1 MKSKQVHKKKI
12 IRPHK
17 PPRRQDDKL
26 LKSVFEYWFPSL
38 LRFFYHDAD
47 QIFDFDKGIEFLDK
61 QLHLIIP
68 ERERS
73 KGDRE
78 ADLLARVY
86 LKDGTERWV
95 ICNIEIEASG
105 GVSFSF
111 RLFQYWYRCIDKF
124 NVPAITIAVY
134 TGDERQPHPSS
145 FSTKLLDTEV
155 NFKFRGFHI
164 FEKSDKELL
173 SMGNPFALVIL
184 AAKKAA
190 QYDYLTDKQLNRAR
204 VLILQA
210 LRKAGWYT
218 VEQIESFAY
227 FLTQFIFVQD
237 KEENRIF
244 DSELEKTS
252 KGELNMGIVETVKEI
267 VRVEAEQRGE
277 RRGERRGEQKAEEKK
292 NTEFVTKLLQ
302 ANKFTIAEI
311 ANFATVNEDFVKK
324 IQSSLAK
331 QQKK

>member
-1 MKSKQVHKKKI
+1 METKQVHRKKVK
-12 IRPHK
+12 RPLK

-26 LKSVFEYWFPSL
+26 LKSTFEYWFPYL
-38 LRFFYHDAD
+38 LRFFYPNAD
-47 QIFDFDKGIEFLDK
+47 DIFDFDRGIEFLDK
-61 QLHLIIP
+61 QLKLIIP

-86 LKDGTERWV
+86 LKDGTERWI
-95 ICNIEIEASG
+95 ICNVEIEASSS
-105 GVSFSF
+105 VTFSF

-124 NVPAITIAVY
+124 NVAAMSIAVY
-134 TGDERQPHPSS
+134 TGDESQPHPSA
-145 FSTKLLDTEV
+145 FNTQLLDTEV

-173 SMGNPFALVIL
+173 VMGNPFALVVL

-210 LRKAGWYT
+210 LRKAGTYT
-218 VEQIESFAY
+218 LEQIEGFAY

-244 DSELEKTS
+244 DNELSKTS

-267 VRVEAEQRGE
+267 VKEQGKLE
-277 RRGERRGEQKAEEKK
+277 GK
-292 NTEFVTKLLQ
+292 TEVVTNLLLS
-302 ANKFTIAEI
+302 NKFTIAEI
-311 ANFATVNEDFVKK
+311 ANFASVTEDFVRKV
-324 IQSSLAK
+324 QADLAK
-331 QQKK
+331 KK

>member
-1 MKSKQVHKKKI
+1 MQTKRIHRKKI
-12 IRPHK
+12 KRPQK
-17 PPRRQDDKL
+17 PPVKQDDKL

-38 LRFFYHDAD
+38 LRFFYQDAD
-47 QIFDFDKGIEFLDK
+47 QIFDFEKGIEFLDK
-61 QLHLIIP
+61 QLQLIIP

-78 ADLLARVY
+78 ADLLAKVY
-86 LKDGTERWV
+86 LKDGTERWI
-95 ICNIEIEASG
+95 ICNVEIEASSS
-105 GVSFSF
+105 VNFSF
-111 RLFQYWYRCIDKF
+111 RLFQYWYRCVDKF
-124 NVPAITIAVY
+124 NVAAMSIAVY
-134 TGDERQPHPSS
+134 TGDENQPHPSA
-145 FSTKLLDTEV
+145 FSTQLLDTEV

-173 SMGNPFALVIL
+173 EMNNPFALVVL

-210 LRKAGWYT
+210 LRKAEIYT
-218 VEQIESFAY
+218 LEQIESFAY

-244 DSELEKTS
+244 DIELSKTS

-267 VRVEAEQRGE
+267 FKEQGKLE
-277 RRGERRGEQKAEEKK
+277 GKLETEEKNK
-292 NTEFVTKLLQ
+292 TEFVTKLIQ

-311 ANFATVNEDFVKK
+311 ANFATVNEDFVRKV
-324 IQSSLAK
+324 QAS
-331 QQKK
+331 